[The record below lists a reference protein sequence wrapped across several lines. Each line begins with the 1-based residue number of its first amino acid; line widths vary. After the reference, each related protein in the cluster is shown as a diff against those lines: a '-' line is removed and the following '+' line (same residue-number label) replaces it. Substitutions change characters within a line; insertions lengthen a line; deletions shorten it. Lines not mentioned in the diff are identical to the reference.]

1 MSYFRSGSSLL
12 GDLLSLHPS
21 SSYYFEPFFQ
31 HKIFGKCRHRFNSSD
46 VVDLIEETV
55 GGIVNCEGKVIN
67 NLSKFSIR
75 RRSLQCNE
83 TNITVIK
90 TIRIHLNGVIP
101 WVLKN
106 HSIKVDHH
114 SVAFIFLILT
124 WNLVD
129 NSPGARPPISDPVQT
144 PVSQFFSLW
153 EEKYCRILQ
162 RIRRKVCCE
171 HETRLKQ
178 SYIFHQMT

>member
-31 HKIFGKCRHRFNSSD
+31 HKIFGKCKHRFNSSE
-46 VVDLIEETV
+46 VVNLIEETV

-101 WVLKN
+101 WVHKTPSLKVN
-106 HSIKVDHH
+106 PQ
-114 SVAFIFLILT
+114 SVAFIFLILK
-124 WNLVD
+124 NSVD

-162 RIRRKVCCE
+162 RIWRKVFC
-171 HETRLKQ
+171 
-178 SYIFHQMT
+178 

>member
-1 MSYFRSGSSLL
+1 MAMYVKMHEEHCFRSGSSLL

-31 HKIFGKCRHRFNSSD
+31 HKIFGRCKHRFNSSD
-46 VVDLIEETV
+46 VVNLIEETV

-83 TNITVIK
+83 TKTTVIK

-101 WVLKN
+101 WVHKYPAV
-106 HSIKVDHH
+106 KVNVQ
-114 SVAFIFLILT
+114 SCVFIFLILT
-124 WNLVD
+124 LVD
-129 NSPGARPPISDPVQT
+129 YSPGARPSVSDPVQT
-144 PVSQFFSLW
+144 PMSEFFSL
-153 EEKYCRILQ
+153 
-162 RIRRKVCCE
+162 
-171 HETRLKQ
+171 
-178 SYIFHQMT
+178 